1 MFALAAI
8 PTMLSVAGLLPNGGL
23 TTGIATVIGIAG
35 ATILGLAELGSTRH
49 LIDFRRIAPV
59 VTIALIG
66 MPLWIGMISALIV
79 AQGGGWP
86 ARLDRA
92 GIVSI
97 VLGIA
102 MIVWIVGTAGVL
114 DGPEEPGRSQM
125 IALAVPMAGIVG
137 WPVWLGIDSLTV
149 RAPHERDRETRG
161 APWQRADALGITK
174 SSLLRR

>member
-114 DGPEEPGRSQM
+114 GRAGGAGAFADDRARGPDGGDRR
-125 IALAVPMAGIVG
+125 LACVAG
-137 WPVWLGIDSLTV
+137 D
-149 RAPHERDRETRG
+149 
-161 APWQRADALGITK
+161 
-174 SSLLRR
+174 